1 MTPGLIDVVSP
12 NAPSVRTYLR
22 HQEAVPVGMD
32 ETISDLSVGK
42 IIGQNAETYLSVW
55 YGAVTVTDSPALREL
70 DLPNVAQIS
79 RQEGLKA
86 CHR

>member
-1 MTPGLIDVVSP
+1 
-12 NAPSVRTYLR
+12 
-22 HQEAVPVGMD
+22 MD